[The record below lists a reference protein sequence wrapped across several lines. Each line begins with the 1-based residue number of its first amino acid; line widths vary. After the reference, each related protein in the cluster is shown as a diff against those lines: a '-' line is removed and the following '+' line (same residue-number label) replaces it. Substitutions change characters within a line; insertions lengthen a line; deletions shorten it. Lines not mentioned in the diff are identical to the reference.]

1 VAERAARYM
10 LSLPARLARQADTL
24 LFDYEST
31 GDETYFR
38 DEPAS
43 ALLARLAVQAAE
55 PPPAR
60 AAAAAKRSA
69 APTRARRGGRR
80 LDEWCQQ

>member
-1 VAERAARYM
+1 M
-10 LSLPARLARQADTL
+10 LSLLPHLARQADTL

-31 GDETYFR
+31 GNETYFR

-55 PPPAR
+55 PPPLAPPR
-60 AAAAAKRSA
+60 PPSVAQHPLVPAEAAAAS
-69 APTRARRGGRR
+69 